1 MYFTSKTGLTGEQL
15 KCAEMPK
22 IYKTGDSSIW
32 SWSNGVLGHI
42 NNPTFSHYSNSPF
55 EIAIEG
61 IYEIP
66 SWKVIEPNLV
76 LLAFSHLLQLGIQ
89 QGHYLV
95 GRDGE
100 GRPGV

>member
-1 MYFTSKTGLTGEQL
+1 MGYWAIEITAPLAITPTLHYF
-15 KCAEMPK
+15 
-22 IYKTGDSSIW
+22 
-32 SWSNGVLGHI
+32 
-42 NNPTFSHYSNSPF
+42 NSPF

-66 SWKVIEPNLV
+66 SWEVKESNPF
-76 LLAFSHLLQLGIQ
+76 LLACSHLLQLRIQ

-100 GRPGV
+100 